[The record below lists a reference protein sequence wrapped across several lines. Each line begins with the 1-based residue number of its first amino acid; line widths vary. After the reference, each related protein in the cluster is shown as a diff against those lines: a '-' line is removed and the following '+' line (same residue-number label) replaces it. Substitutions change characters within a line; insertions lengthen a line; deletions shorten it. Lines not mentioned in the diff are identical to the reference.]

1 MTNDEW
7 KRLHP
12 EDWHPASEVETFDP
26 NKFDIRWDET
36 YSMFRAVKLAW
47 GAGNRSYV
55 RYQCGGE

>member
-1 MTNDEW
+1 MNGNGCTL
-7 KRLHP
+7 KTGTQLP
-12 EDWHPASEVETFDP
+12 EVETFDP

-55 RYQCGGE
+55 RYQCGVSRFG